1 MRDPAASIR
10 YLGFQAL
17 STGGRRLNFSYTS
30 ADRAQQTISVDA
42 SNDLFSGPDQMA
54 IQECAG
60 ICYETLKCLVASWV
74 DTFPASIRL
83 TFADVAQHRKPVKS
97 AAKSWQRRTKDESV

>member
-17 STGGRRLNFSYTS
+17 SNGGRLLNFSF
-30 ADRAQQTISVDA
+30 AGPDRVLQTISVEA
-42 SNDLFSGPDQMA
+42 SCDLFSGPGHMA

-60 ICYETLKCLVASWV
+60 ICYETLKLFVSGCV
-74 DTFPASIRL
+74 DPVPASIRL
-83 TFADVAQHRKPVKS
+83 TLADVAQHRKPGKS
-97 AAKSWQRRTKDESV
+97 AR